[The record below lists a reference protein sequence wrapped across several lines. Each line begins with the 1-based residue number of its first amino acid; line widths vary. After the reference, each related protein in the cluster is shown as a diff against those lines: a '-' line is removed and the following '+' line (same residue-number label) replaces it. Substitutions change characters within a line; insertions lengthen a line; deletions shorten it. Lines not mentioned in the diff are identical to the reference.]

1 MTNIE
6 TKKLHELQKLIET
19 TNKQLINHGNHQ
31 HKTQLKLTQSD
42 KIAFAYDFYNLMG
55 DVSLLDI
62 LINIPKD
69 NETASI
75 EFVQMPD
82 ITGWLL
88 SDAAVELGKLGLF
101 YETDG
106 EGGVVNRQLP
116 PAGTTLAKGD
126 TIILVT

>member
-1 MTNIE
+1 MIMVDE
-6 TKKLHELQKLIET
+6 P
-19 TNKQLINHGNHQ
+19 G
-31 HKTQLKLTQSD
+31 
-42 KIAFAYDFYNLMG
+42 AGAYYG
-55 DVSLLDI
+55 SVVAAPYGKEI
-62 LINIPKD
+62 LSSIFEYKNIPKD